1 MATLTDLIPR
11 DTIQEDAKIIFD
23 YYGDTTL
30 AKAYRRVEE
39 MHQPAYNALSLLDWR
54 WTYSTTNGAT
64 DGRTLRL
71 NPDGL
76 RRIELT
82 SDPVGFTAYLLVHE
96 AGHVLGGVSRLF
108 DLLGEFPAENAS
120 AAELLAFKKRKQLIN
135 IAADHAINLLIVKA
149 NEECWERGLMPWGV
163 DAFPAIPNGCCD
175 PQYADMSAEN
185 IFADLFRNQ
194 PDDVE
199 EGEGDDTNPGG
210 DPDEDGDGADTNPGG
225 GGNTPDKDTGDSDD
239 EETEDGDTE
248 GGDESDEDD
257 GDGEDGDTDGGGNTD
272 EPRTDEEILGGDF
285 PGSGGDDIL
294 QPELD
299 EDETLEEVNQEI
311 EEVVEQMIVHQ
322 KLEAA
327 SKGGLLSAAL
337 RGVSDQRNKRQPLD
351 WKQYIRDW
359 QTVRMNEGW
368 TRPFNAPVFNA
379 TSGLCAP
386 GRGRMGCGTIIYI
399 VDSSW
404 SMDDGLTADL
414 LVAGQELLDNQRP
427 DKLVILSVSDRVRD
441 VITLVPGDT
450 VPSKIKGGGGT
461 EFLPAFEWVQE
472 NEPYC
477 DGIVYLTDGYSSDLR
492 LLDEPTCPLLW
503 VSYGVA
509 AVEYPIGE
517 AVDATP
523 SMACL

>member
-1 MATLTDLIPR
+1 MATLTDLIPK

-54 WTYSTTNGAT
+54 WTYSTHYGAT

-82 SDPVGFTAYLLVHE
+82 SDPVGYTAYLLVHE

-108 DLLGEFPAENAS
+108 DLLGEFPDENAS

-163 DAFPAIPNGCCD
+163 EAFPALPNGCCD
-175 PQYADMSAEN
+175 EQYADMSAEN

-199 EGEGDDTNPGG
+199 EGAGD
-210 DPDEDGDGADTNPGG
+210 ATNPGG
-225 GGNTPDKDTGDSDD
+225 GGGDTPDDDGDGD
-239 EETEDGDTE
+239 EETEDGDTD
-248 GGDESDEDD
+248 GGGEDSDEESDEDED
-257 GDGEDGDTDGGGNTD
+257 GDGGGDTDGD
-272 EPRTDEEILGGDF
+272 QPSTDEEILGGGF

-311 EEVVEQMIVHQ
+311 EDAVEQVIVHQ

-327 SKGGLLSAAL
+327 SKGGMLSSAL
-337 RGVSDQRNKRQPLD
+337 RGVSDQRNQREPLD
-351 WKQYIRDW
+351 WKQYVRDW

-404 SMDDGLTADL
+404 SMDDGLTASL

-441 VITLVPGDT
+441 VITLVPGDA
-450 VPSKIKGGGGT
+450 VPERIRGGGGT

-477 DGIVYLTDGYSSDLR
+477 DGIVYLTDGYSSDLH

-509 AVEYPIGE
+509 AVDYPIGE
-517 AVDATP
+517 AVDAAP
-523 SMACL
+523 SRACL